1 MFTMDP
7 VGFME
12 QFEAS
17 LSEPNEQ
24 ETEEEE
30 DDEEETASTP
40 FRHADTLSTDNNT
53 FSFPSL

>member
-7 VGFME
+7 IGFME

-24 ETEEEE
+24 EE
-30 DDEEETASTP
+30 DEDEEETASTP
-40 FRHADTLSTDNNT
+40 FRHANTLSKY
-53 FSFPSL
+53 SVHAA